1 VTQPDHVPVAP
12 ADRVRQLERLPAPSR
27 WRADRPGDITG
38 IQPAGHGLGVP
49 GPDQG
54 YGLKLANRFTDK
66 LQLAAGEHTED
77 AVAGC
82 LGVGL
87 KRAALFGRGPVI
99 YDFEL
104 AYDVW
109 GFLGGAPSELL
120 EFRRPLFESV
130 AHEYSRQ
137 RDIVDLV
144 PEATLRMT
152 PAQVHERLADWKTLL
167 ARTQ

>member
-1 VTQPDHVPVAP
+1 MTQPDHVPVAP

-38 IQPAGHGLGVP
+38 VQPVGPGLGVP

-54 YGLKLANRFTDK
+54 FGLKLAHRFATK
-66 LQLAAGEHTED
+66 LQLVAAEHTED
-77 AVAGC
+77 AVVGC

-87 KRAALFGRGPVI
+87 RRAALFGRGPVI

-104 AYDVW
+104 AYDLW
-109 GFLGGAPSELL
+109 GFLGGAPADLV
-120 EFRRPLFESV
+120 EFRRPLFEAV
-130 AHEYSRQ
+130 AHDYARQ

-144 PEATLRMT
+144 PEATLRLT
-152 PAQVHERLADWKTLL
+152 PMEVHQRLADWKTLL
-167 ARTQ
+167 GRRQ